1 MIIVIKATTPPTIP
15 MITES
20 IFASWDGLL
29 CFGSEVGC
37 VTDGFGLR
45 VDLFSGSHMI
55 SSSDSVVVRDVLY
68 VTSVVVVDGRPS
80 QVNSPSDIF
89 SSNFPARKS
98 GALHLTCS
106 RSSYNVF
113 FWDFDESHLCKGLAL
128 QSQ

>member
-1 MIIVIKATTPPTIP
+1 

-37 VTDGFGLR
+37 VTDDFGLR
-45 VDLFSGSHMI
+45 VDLFSGSQMI

-80 QVNSPSDIF
+80 QVNSPSGTL
-89 SSNFPARKS
+89 SSSLPARKS
-98 GALHLTCS
+98 GAEHLTFA
-106 RSSYNVF
+106 RSSYKVF
-113 FWDFDESHLCKGLAL
+113 SRDFDESHRCKGLAL